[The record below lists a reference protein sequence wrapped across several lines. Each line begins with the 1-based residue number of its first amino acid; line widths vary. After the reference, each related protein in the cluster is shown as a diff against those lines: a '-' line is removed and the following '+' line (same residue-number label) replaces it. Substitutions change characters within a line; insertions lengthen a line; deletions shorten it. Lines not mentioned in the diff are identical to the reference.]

1 MRSFIYTA
9 NLWGADFVGLAWS
22 MLWQSSLVFAIV
34 FAVDFILGR
43 KMRASVRYALWLAAL
58 LKLLLPPSIALP
70 TAAMTWMFPANA
82 RLESSEFMER
92 RILTALTFVPFEGES
107 ETGVSYPNSVRT
119 LNGAGWVLIFAASV
133 STGLVLVLV
142 VRWRRIRHTLLG
154 ASFSDQYDPLIQ
166 EAINRV
172 DVRFPVSVRFVDMG
186 MSPAAYGLLRPVIL
200 IPRNIAHKLSNR
212 QLLSVLVHEF
222 LHLRRRDSWVSCA
235 QTLLQIVYWWHPIL
249 WLVNARIRRLRE
261 EVVDDNV
268 MFILGE
274 ESDVYVSALL
284 EAGKLAAPHLRS
296 PQGFIGVSESYR
308 SLRQRIE
315 RLMDFRVPSTV
326 GLTPIGVLG
335 IGIFTAATLLMAE
348 GIRSQASVTRAAI
361 QDLQNRWKSA
371 QDNLQKEFALN
382 AFAESPIL
390 TKESTNPTLTSAL
403 PILLEASQDAD
414 RHVSLRAIGLLHDIQ
429 YGDRRSVLE
438 LGRWVRCGTNLSAAN
453 LAAKALKEMRSAA
466 IPAIPDLIKSLEN
479 RRDDGSLIHGGRGA
493 DGSVTEDD
501 SGETIGDPRLGT
513 ALRRATIEALGNL
526 GPAAIDA
533 VPVLRGLLSDRRHF
547 SLGSRV
553 FSAKALW
560 QITGQTNAT
569 LPVLVE
575 ALRDENSFL
584 AADILGS
591 MGSEAT
597 LAIPALVDAI
607 ERGHSDTQIR
617 ARFALR
623 RITTPSSH

>member
-1 MRSFIYTA
+1 VNETNAQIGA
-9 NLWGADFVGLAWS
+9 ND
-22 MLWQSSLVFAIV
+22 
-34 FAVDFILGR
+34 
-43 KMRASVRYALWLAAL
+43 
-58 LKLLLPPSIALP
+58 
-70 TAAMTWMFPANA
+70 
-82 RLESSEFMER
+82 LE
-92 RILTALTFVPFEGES
+92 
-107 ETGVSYPNSVRT
+107 
-119 LNGAGWVLIFAASV
+119 
-133 STGLVLVLV
+133 VLVDEGPAV
-142 VRWRRIRHTLLG
+142 VGIELSGKTSAPEGLFET
-154 ASFSDQYDPLIQ
+154 AQ
-166 EAINRV
+166 ESLSISGFCVGSIGDKAGMIINEEAE
-172 DVRFPVSVRFVDMG
+172 VSGYGFG
-186 MSPAAYGLLRPVIL
+186 MQSQEG
-200 IPRNIAHKLSNR
+200 
-212 QLLSVLVHEF
+212 
-222 LHLRRRDSWVSCA
+222 
-235 QTLLQIVYWWHPIL
+235 
-249 WLVNARIRRLRE
+249 
-261 EVVDDNV
+261 
-268 MFILGE
+268 
-274 ESDVYVSALL
+274 
-284 EAGKLAAPHLRS
+284 
-296 PQGFIGVSESYR
+296 
-308 SLRQRIE
+308 
-315 RLMDFRVPSTV
+315 
-326 GLTPIGVLG
+326 IGVLG